1 MIFPDKYEL
10 VKSSS
15 IVIGGNILQLL
26 MLENEIEVFTLF
38 KKLDDSVTL
47 NKYFDIL
54 TFFFFLDI
62 IKITD
67 NVITLN
73 K

>member
-1 MIFPDKYEL
+1 
-10 VKSSS
+10 
-15 IVIGGNILQLL
+15 